1 MTKQQLGTIWSTLV
15 PKGQRV
21 KGQRLDRLS
30 GGAKRLS
37 CSRSRSRGGVSSWSC
52 CCWLFSSSSSLLC
65 NPDNCCRCC
74 STWKK
79 ENLLKTQNVLIA
91 VNSSRVK
98 KWLFY
103 TKISQNHSKQ
113 PEGTK
118 RSKKKK
124 KKSYI
129 AYVCHK
135 KRQFL
140 AKKCNHSGKS
150 TYISIMYKLKRFY
163 SAFYSLILAIL
174 VPGFESC

>member
-1 MTKQQLGTIWSTLV
+1 MLFLSVQSSLQKKPNWKTALKKKNNLLFENTQELKKMTKQQLGTIWSTLV

-74 STWKK
+74 STWMK

-91 VNSSRVK
+91 VNSTRVK

-113 PEGTK
+113 PEKVLNAT
-118 RSKKKK
+118 KKK
-124 KKSYI
+124 I
-129 AYVCHK
+129 
-135 KRQFL
+135 L
-140 AKKCNHSGKS
+140 
-150 TYISIMYKLKRFY
+150 
-163 SAFYSLILAIL
+163 YSLRLSQKTSIF
-174 VPGFESC
+174 G